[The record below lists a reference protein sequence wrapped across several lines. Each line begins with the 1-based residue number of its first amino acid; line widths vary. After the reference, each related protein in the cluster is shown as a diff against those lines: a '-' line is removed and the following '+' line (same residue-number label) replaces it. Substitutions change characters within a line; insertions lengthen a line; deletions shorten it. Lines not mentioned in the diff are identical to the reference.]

1 MWGDALDDVFAVG
14 LSGTVM
20 RFDGRRW
27 LPPERSGTERGQRAA
42 WVAAD
47 GTAVAVGDG
56 GAVVHR
62 PGEERRARVSGTVP
76 NDGSA

>member
-27 LPPERSGTERGQRAA
+27 LPERSGTERGQRAA

-47 GTAVAVGDG
+47 GG
-56 GAVVHR
+56 GTVVHR